1 MKKIVKFEKRDCN
14 PCVMV
19 SNFLDTNGVD
29 YQKVNP
35 FDEPHL
41 AMKYKVRTVPTVI
54 LLDEEQEVYR
64 TIGFQ
69 PNELKELISFTNN

>member
-1 MKKIVKFEKRDCN
+1 MKKIVKFEKKDCN

-19 SNFLDTNGVD
+19 SNFLDGNGIE
-29 YQKVNP
+29 YQKINP
-35 FDEPHL
+35 FDQPQL

-54 LLDEEQEVYR
+54 LLDEDEELFR

-69 PNELKELISFTNN
+69 PNELKELVEVSRN